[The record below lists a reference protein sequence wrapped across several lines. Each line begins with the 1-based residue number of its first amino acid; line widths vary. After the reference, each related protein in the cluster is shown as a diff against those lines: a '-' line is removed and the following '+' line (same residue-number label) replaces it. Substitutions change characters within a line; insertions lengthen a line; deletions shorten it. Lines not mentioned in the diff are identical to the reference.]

1 MNLIFNDA
9 TSLQVQKVEV
19 LGGSLRILAIGITSE
34 QLRKNFSDSVKTK
47 KMYTEERGQKSEP
60 LEGYIEYDHTEEYPG
75 NIYGIVM
82 NQVGKSTEERLSTV
96 EGDMKTAKKDIKDLQ
111 EGGTGNDQELI
122 AAAFVVARYNA
133 QALPDREALKAREI
147 YNTWQE
153 LVDDKFTAE
162 KEGYKFTHEDVL
174 YKTIKPEQEFQA
186 QWVPGQGT
194 ESIFERIDET
204 HAGTLD
210 DPIPYKGNMTLVNGR
225 YYIQDGVTYKCNRD
239 TEIPVHQTL
248 KDLVGIYVEV
258 VE

>member
-111 EGGTGNDQELI
+111 EGGTGEPESYAAVFAMAKMSAEEITNDE
-122 AAAFVVARYNA
+122 
-133 QALPDREALKAREI
+133 QALKVADLYDLWSGESVEYKIGKYLT
-147 YNTWQE
+147 Y
-153 LVDDKFTAE
+153 
-162 KEGYKFTHEDVL
+162 KEVL
-174 YKTIKPEQEFQA
+174 YKVLQDHTSQPDWPPDAAASLYAKVLIDPSGRILPWEQPDATNPYMKGDKVTHNEKIWESEA
-186 QWVPGQGT
+186 DNNVWEPGATGVPWKEIT
-194 ESIFERIDET
+194 E
-204 HAGTLD
+204 
-210 DPIPYKGNMTLVNGR
+210 
-225 YYIQDGVTYKCNRD
+225 
-239 TEIPVHQTL
+239 
-248 KDLVGIYVEV
+248 
-258 VE
+258 